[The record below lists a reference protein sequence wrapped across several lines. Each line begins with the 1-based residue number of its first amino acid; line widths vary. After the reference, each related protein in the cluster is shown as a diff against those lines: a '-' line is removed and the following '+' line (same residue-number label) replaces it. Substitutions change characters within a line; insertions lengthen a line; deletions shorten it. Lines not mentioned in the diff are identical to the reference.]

1 MHTPQSGST
10 PLGGVA
16 ATRKVGLRPS
26 RLRGR
31 GAEVGVPTLF
41 CNRKDLVM
49 LIRESFFQL
58 RKRSAWIVLR
68 RSGRCRFAPDAGEE
82 SCKQDSFLRCLAAE

>member
-41 CNRKDLVM
+41 CNRKDLVTLM
-49 LIRESFFQL
+49 RESFF
-58 RKRSAWIVLR
+58 R
-68 RSGRCRFAPDAGEE
+68 
-82 SCKQDSFLRCLAAE
+82 